1 MSNSLSRLIN
11 SDTTPTS
18 SNILSL
24 ETLQQQYNN
33 ALVNYQQA
41 YQSLVSNI
49 QTKEQQVNTYK
60 ANANQTSYIGCYN
73 DTGTTA
79 YRAMAQLNTND
90 TLSTNNGNDYDVNYD
105 EALKYAIENNYQYFS
120 TQDCNSDGGCQA
132 GFSNDLAQSTQ
143 YGVATNCVNG
153 AGGVWTNAIY
163 STDNIPGE
171 KKAIQNKK
179 NGGNYVG
186 CYTDCADGRAMPA
199 IDISGNTS
207 AGWNIAWDYNSCG
220 QAAKEQGYQYF
231 GLQYFNQPGEAAGLG
246 QCTVSNDLT
255 TATAQGVAT
264 NCGAA
269 DASGNVLGNYCS
281 NAIYST
287 DDISSANI
295 SGANISGAYISGNK
309 SAIENVQYWSN
320 EVIRLN
326 RQIMDLLQ
334 KESPY
339 YQGEI
344 DIRQSLNTQLSTN
357 LQELL
362 QEREKVN
369 EYINKYNSFDQG
381 IEETAIA
388 TKQNYFQYILYVIIL
403 VIVIVYFFR
412 IVLFTKPQSGGGS
425 GSNSTKMKDILF
437 LLGLM
442 LVFLFSGFFFKQHA
456 GFILILLVV
465 VIFILSQMKLI
476 PNILRF

>member
-1 MSNSLSRLIN
+1 MSNSLSKLIN

-18 SNILSL
+18 KNILSL
-24 ETLQQQYNN
+24 ETLKQQYNN
-33 ALVNYQQA
+33 ALVSYQQA
-41 YQSLVSNI
+41 YQTLVTTL
-49 QTKEQQVNTYK
+49 QTDEQQINTYK
-60 ANANQTSYIGCYN
+60 TNNDQPSYIGCYN

-79 YRAMAQLNTND
+79 YRAMAQLNTNG

-105 EALKYAIENNYQYFS
+105 EAYQYAKDNNYQYFS

-163 STDNIPGE
+163 ST
-171 KKAIQNKK
+171 KK
-179 NGGNYVG
+179 NSVQNEKSGSNYIG

-199 IDISGNTS
+199 VDVSGNTS
-207 AGWNIAWDYNSCG
+207 AGWNIAWDYNSCD
-220 QAAKEQGYQYF
+220 QAAQEQGYQYF

-255 TATAQGVAT
+255 TATAQGAAT

-287 DDISSANI
+287 SKK
-295 SGANISGAYISGNK
+295 SGANISGTK
-309 SAIENVQYWSN
+309 SAIENVKYWGN
-320 EVIRLN
+320 EVMHLN
-326 RQIMDLLQ
+326 RQIMELLK

-339 YQGEI
+339 FQGEI
-344 DIRQSLNTQLSTN
+344 NKRQSINTKLKSD

-369 EYINKYNSFDQG
+369 DYINKYNSFEQG

-388 TKQNYFQYILYVIIL
+388 TKQNYFQYILYVILL
-403 VIVIVYFFR
+403 VIVIVYFFK
-412 IVLFTKPQSGGGS
+412 IILFTKPQSGGGS
-425 GSNSTKMKDILF
+425 RNSTTKMKDILF

-465 VIFILSQMKLI
+465 VIFILSQMKFI
-476 PNILRF
+476 PNILQF

>member
-1 MSNSLSRLIN
+1 MSNSLSKLIN

-18 SNILSL
+18 KNILSL
-24 ETLQQQYNN
+24 ETLKQQYNN
-33 ALVNYQQA
+33 ALLNYQQA
-41 YQSLVSNI
+41 YQSLVTTL
-49 QTKEQQVNTYK
+49 QTDEQQINTYK
-60 ANANQTSYIGCYN
+60 TNNDQPSYIGCYN

-79 YRAMAQLNTND
+79 YRAMSQLNTNG
-90 TLSTNNGNDYDVNYD
+90 TLSTTNGNDYDVNYD
-105 EALKYAIENNYQYFS
+105 EAYQYAQDNNYQYFS

-153 AGGVWTNAIY
+153 NGGVWTNAIY
-163 STDNIPGE
+163 ST
-171 KKAIQNKK
+171 KKNSIQNAK
-179 NGGNYVG
+179 NKTNYIG
-186 CYTDCADGRAMPA
+186 CYTDCADGRAMSP
-199 IDISGNTS
+199 IDVSGNTS
-207 AGWNIAWDYNSCG
+207 AGWNIAWDYNSCQ
-220 QAAKEQGYQYF
+220 QAAQEQGYQYF
-231 GLQYFNQPGEAAGLG
+231 GLQYFNQPGEATGLG

-255 TATAQGVAT
+255 TATAQGPAT

-287 DDISSANI
+287 SNQSGASITGANI
-295 SGANISGAYISGNK
+295 SGANISGTK
-309 SAIENVQYWSN
+309 SAIENVKYWGN
-320 EVIRLN
+320 EVIHIN
-326 RQIMDLLQ
+326 RQIMELLK

-339 YQGEI
+339 FQGEI
-344 DIRQSLNTQLSTN
+344 NKRQSINTKLKTD

-369 EYINKYNSFDQG
+369 DYINKYNSFDQG
-381 IEETAIA
+381 IEETSIE
-388 TKQNYFQYILYVIIL
+388 TKQKYFQYILYVILLI
-403 VIVIVYFFR
+403 IVIIFFFK
-412 IVLFTKPQSGGGS
+412 IILFTKPQSGGGS

-437 LLGLM
+437 LIGLM
-442 LVFLFSGFFFKQHA
+442 LVFLFSGYFFKQHA

-465 VIFILSQMKLI
+465 VIFVLSQMKLI